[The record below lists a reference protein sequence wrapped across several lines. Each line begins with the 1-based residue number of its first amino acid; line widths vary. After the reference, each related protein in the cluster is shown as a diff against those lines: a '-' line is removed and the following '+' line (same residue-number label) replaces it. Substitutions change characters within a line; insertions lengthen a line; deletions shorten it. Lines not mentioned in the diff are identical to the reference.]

1 MNETLDDLGERRIYR
16 TLLAPRYKD
25 VEGFGDDSAVLSR
38 GIVASTDSCPTPLIK
53 KLEPDI
59 TAFHEGWLLATI
71 NLSDLAAAGAE
82 PLGLVVNY
90 TLPGDTTVDYFKQL
104 MDGVDACAATHGTKV
119 VGGDLRDGKEKY
131 LTATAIG
138 WAEPRLSRRGAA
150 SGDALLLVG
159 DPGYLWAWAAT
170 RSLDGLPEQLRK
182 RLWDRASAPMAQ
194 LKAGRLLAW
203 KGLAAAAVDVSDGLY
218 SSVRLL
224 AEANRLGAELNSEFE
239 LDSDLVKVCE
249 LAGLESFALGQ
260 TWGDW
265 SLLVAVHPGHVEDAI
280 LALKMAELGVRRI
293 GTLVDTHDDLQVDG
307 VVWTGVDQERFS
319 DRSWQGEGI
328 DEKIQ
333 ALQKNAGHG
342 SS

>member
-1 MNETLDDLGERRIYR
+1 MSRTLGDLGERGIYR
-16 TLLAPRYKD
+16 ELLTPRYKN
-25 VEGFGDDSAVLSR
+25 VEGFGDDSAVLGG
-38 GIVASTDSCPTPLIK
+38 GIVASTDSCPTPLIE
-53 KLEPDI
+53 KLVPAVS
-59 TAFHEGWLLATI
+59 AFHEGWLLATI

-90 TLPGDTTVDYFKQL
+90 TLPADTTVEYFTQL
-104 MDGVDACAATHGTKV
+104 MDGVDTCAAEHGTRV

-138 WAEPRLSRRGAA
+138 WAEPRLSRRGAEP
-150 SGDALLLVG
+150 GDALLLVG

-170 RSLDGLPEQLRK
+170 REQHDLPEDLRE
-182 RLWDRASAPMAQ
+182 RLWERASRPMAQ

-224 AEANRLGAELNSEFE
+224 AEANGLGADLGREIE
-239 LDSDLVKVCE
+239 LDAELAKVCE
-249 LAGLESFALGQ
+249 LAGLDPFALAQ

-265 SLLVAVHPGHVEDAI
+265 SLLVAVHPEHLEDAI
-280 LALKMAELGVRRI
+280 LALKMAKIGVHRI
-293 GTLVDTHDDLQVDG
+293 GTMTASHRQLRIGGTE
-307 VVWTGVDQERFS
+307 WTGVDQERFS

-328 DEKIQ
+328 NQKIR
-333 ALQKNAGHG
+333 ALRKTPGHA
-342 SS
+342 SP